1 VQVILRVKGDG
12 GDLLTNLLAENDR
25 HAHED
30 GAHRVAL
37 EEFGYRWFRVGGL
50 GYALKRLPGRPQAQS
65 PV

>member
-1 VQVILRVKGDG
+1 M
-12 GDLLTNLLAENDR
+12 LTNLLAESESR
-25 HAHED
+25 AHED
-30 GAHRVAL
+30 GAHRIAL